1 MLDHISL
8 QCADLAA
15 ATAFYDTVLEPL
27 GGRRLMKFDG
37 AVGYGI
43 PPSPTLWLGPQTSGE
58 GFRETHLALRA
69 PDRAA
74 VVAFYTLATAAGATA
89 LHPPQEWPD
98 YHPGY
103 FAAFVRDP
111 DGNNL
116 EAVCHLAP

>member
-1 MLDHISL
+1 MLDHLSI

-15 ATAFYDTVLEPL
+15 STAFYDAVLEPL
-27 GGRRLMKFDG
+27 GARRLMEHDG
-37 AVGYGI
+37 AVGYGV
-43 PPSPTLWLGPQTSGE
+43 PPVPSLWLGPQTSGD
-58 GFRETHLALRA
+58 GFREAHIAVRA

-74 VVAFYTLATAAGATA
+74 VVAFFTIATAAGATA

-116 EAVCHLAP
+116 EAVCHLTP